1 MAVRHQH
8 IKTTSDVEAAPSQ
21 DIGVGLAQK
30 GNLDL
35 LIHKL
40 GPIRRDS
47 GSWEWVIV
55 EQCGGQSI
63 RQIVEILYRYELR
76 KGASLVDIG
85 LWKSLFDRSVLK
97 TVYELV
103 HDGYI
108 DLVPDVQKIEGRG
121 ASSGNK

>member
-1 MAVRHQH
+1 MAVQRQH
-8 IKTTSDVEAAPSQ
+8 IKTTSDVEAAASQ
-21 DIGVGLAQK
+21 EFGAGLPQR

-35 LIHKL
+35 LVRKL
-40 GPIRRDS
+40 EKVPRDS

-63 RQIVEILYRYELR
+63 RQIVKILYRYELR